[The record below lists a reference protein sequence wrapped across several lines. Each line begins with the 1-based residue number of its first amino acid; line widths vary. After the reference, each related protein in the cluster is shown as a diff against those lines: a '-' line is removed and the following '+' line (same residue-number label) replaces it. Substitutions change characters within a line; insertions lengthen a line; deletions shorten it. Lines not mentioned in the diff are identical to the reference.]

1 MTETTRTRE
10 IPTEPQNAPPG
21 VDPDRRLKRFVKIG
35 SIILAICLVAFVG
48 LYLKD
53 QLVIGAPSIVDQQI
67 ARAEAAV
74 RQSPNNVAARLS
86 LAVAYEE
93 KNRLDDALAQYG
105 EILKVDP
112 ANLDGIMGKG
122 HALLTKGDLDGATVE
137 YTKVVESKRTG
148 EFAGAD
154 TRLQASYYYL
164 GVIALKQGKPP
175 LAIERLDQALQIEP
189 TDSDAMYQIGLA
201 QAQLGN
207 HAGAIAMFKKA
218 LTFVP
223 TGWCEPYQ
231 QIKASYTALN
241 QPEEASYSAAM
252 DLYCQKKPDQA
263 KQQLT
268 ALTSGAAG
276 VDAMLGLALIA
287 QVEKDNAGA
296 VAWYQKVLAADP
308 KNITAMSYLA
318 ALGVT
323 PSPAATP
330 KK

>member
-10 IPTEPQNAPPG
+10 IPVEPQNAPPQG
-21 VDPDRRLKRFVKIG
+21 DPDRRLRTFVKVG
-35 SIILAICLVAFVG
+35 SILLVLCLIAFGG

-53 QLVIGAPSIVDQQI
+53 QFVIGAPSIVDQQI
-67 ARAEAAV
+67 QSAEAAV
-74 RQSPNNVAARLS
+74 RQSPNNVAARLA

-93 KNRLDDALAQYG
+93 KNRLDDALAQYA

-112 ANLDGIMGKG
+112 GNMDGIMGKG
-122 HALLTKGDLDGATVE
+122 RTLLTKGDLDAATAE
-137 YTKVVESKRTG
+137 YTKIVDAKKSG

-164 GVIALKQGKPP
+164 GLIALKQGKPP

-207 HAGAIAMFKKA
+207 HTGAIAMFKKA

-231 QIKASYTALN
+231 QMQTSYTAGN
-241 QPEEASYSAAM
+241 APEEASYAAAM
-252 DLYCQKKPDQA
+252 NLYCQQKPGQA

-268 ALTSGAAG
+268 ALTGGPAA

-296 VAWYQKVLAADP
+296 VTWYQKVLAADP